1 MDDGS
6 GRLDRRAA
14 LRLGGTGAVG
24 GALAGTLGIAT
35 LVLPRAAAHASP
47 TGPSSTTYAVG
58 DAGPA
63 GGVIFLTP
71 DTVGGDGTHYYEAAP
86 ADASASTALWLRSGA
101 DTSVV
106 VAGTGT
112 AVGDGPA
119 NTTLMLAAGDG
130 TVHSAGLADA
140 YTQGG
145 LDDWFLPS
153 RDELQRVFDVR
164 AQLGGIDETR
174 RYWTSSQSVA
184 QTTQAYAMFFSTGTF
199 DSSFKTD
206 TGLVRPVRRFLPPS

>member
-1 MDDGS
+1 MDEGS
-6 GRLDRRAA
+6 GRIDRRAA
-14 LRLGGTGAVG
+14 LRLGGAGAAG
-24 GALAGTLGIAT
+24 GMLAGTLGIAT
-35 LVLPRAAAHASP
+35 LALPDAAAHASP
-47 TGPSSTTYAVG
+47 SGPSSTTYAVG

-63 GGVIFLTP
+63 GGIVFLTP
-71 DTVGGDGTHYYEAAP
+71 DSVDGDGTHYYEAAP
-86 ADASASTALWLRSGA
+86 ADASASAALWLRSGA
-101 DTSVV
+101 DTAVV

-119 NTTLMLAAGDG
+119 NTALMLAAGDG
-130 TVHSAGLADA
+130 TVHSAGLADT

-145 LDDWFLPS
+145 FDDWFLPAQG
-153 RDELQRVFDVR
+153 ELQRMFDVR
-164 AQLGGIDETR
+164 ARLTGIDEGR
-174 RYWTSSQSVA
+174 RYWTSSESTA